1 MDKPILLIPEKIDIE
16 FNQILKTWINKGY
29 EIKRLGKYWIK
40 DENLIDK
47 KIAIYG
53 NQTFALILAQIYDLE
68 LISPNDKDIVNLD
81 YVWTKRKIRI
91 KNISQINEIN
101 FPVFIKPVIPKT
113 FIATIFNNL
122 EDFRQAIKGLD
133 SSEELLISTIIDDI
147 KAEARSFVKNGC
159 IKDLAI
165 YEGNADITVGKLFLQ
180 DFIENNLKI
189 LPEVVVIDIA
199 YSEKLGWFILEFNA
213 CWGAGLNNCNPE
225 KIIACI
231 IAATK
236 NTNK

>member
-1 MDKPILLIPEKIDIE
+1 MDNTILLIPEKMDIE
-16 FNQILKTWINKGY
+16 SNQIFKTWTNKGY

-40 DENLIDK
+40 DENLINK
-47 KIAIYG
+47 KIAVYG
-53 NQTFALILAQIYDLE
+53 NQTFALVLEQIYDLE
-68 LISPNDKDIVNLD
+68 LISPNDKDIVKID

-101 FPVFIKPVIPKT
+101 FPVFIKPVVPKT
-113 FIATIFNNL
+113 FIAAVYYNL
-122 EDFRQAIKGLD
+122 EDFRHATKGLD
-133 SSEELLISTIIDDI
+133 PTEELLISTIIDDI
-147 KAEARSFVKNGC
+147 KAEARSFVKDGY

-165 YEGNADITVGKLFLQ
+165 YEGNADITEGKHFLQ
-180 DFIENNLKI
+180 DFVENNLKI

-225 KIIACI
+225 KVIDCI

-236 NTNK
+236 KYK